1 MARTA
6 LLFVAPAILLGVAWY
21 GLETGDRQGASA
33 AGMALLALL
42 PALAPTWRSRLL
54 AVLLVTP
61 VALSRAFDVP
71 FSRGFVPDVV
81 ADLKDGVLAFYD
93 VSLPFSAA
101 EEPLMHGAVLTA
113 IFCFCLAVSL
123 GLAARRPL
131 IAAIALVAGAAWP
144 ATLVS
149 TGNRIGLGALILAGV
164 LSLLAWGGRRPAHS
178 PRPALLA
185 GAALVLAA
193 VAAGAQPAVAKGE
206 FLGWK
211 GWDPYDQPA
220 DPVGVDYVW
229 DASYDGI
236 QFPSE
241 ATDVLTVT
249 GPQRAL
255 YWRAGTLDEF
265 RRGRWVEA
273 PSIIAISDEAQDLR
287 NDPFLPARARTAA
300 SLVRAEV
307 EIEAL
312 RDDHLVA
319 PGTALALDPR
329 GIGTIE
335 YRDGN
340 VAVVDG
346 GLERGDE
353 YTVWSYVPSPRPRQ
367 LANAPRADDRRN
379 SLQSDHLEVL
389 PGFEVPPLGSEDR
402 ERRVLSLT
410 ENDRVGE
417 TVRSYLP
424 LYRRAQAVTRGARTQ
439 YAIVIALESWF
450 RSQGG
455 FSYDESPPLLRS
467 GAAPPLVEFVE
478 RTKAGYCQ
486 HYAGAMAL
494 MLRYLGIPA
503 RVAVGF
509 TSGDYE
515 EEQRRWTVTDHDAHA
530 WVEVW
535 FQGWGW
541 LPFDPTPTRGAV
553 TSPYSTASSNPAV
566 QNAIATL
573 LRQELRRNVAPSGP
587 AEGTQVEAG
596 RDVPGDLGGTVS
608 AAARK
613 GGSLL
618 KFLGLLAL
626 FAFAAVAIAKVARR
640 RVRYVTRDPR
650 RVARAVRAELAEYLL
665 DQGLAVPR
673 SATPHELAELLDREL
688 RIDGLAFADALAAAR
703 YAQPARADDAA
714 RDARRELR
722 SIERL
727 LRKRLT
733 NAERAR
739 GFLSVRSLGF
749 GAAA

>member
-1 MARTA
+1 LARTA
-6 LLFVAPAILLGVAWY
+6 LLFVGPAILLGISWY
-21 GLETGDRQGASA
+21 GLETGDREGITA

-42 PALAPTWRSRLL
+42 PALAPTWRTRVAT
-54 AVLLVTP
+54 AVLVTL
-61 VALSRAFDVP
+61 VALSRAFEVGFSLGFLGDVA
-71 FSRGFVPDVV
+71 G
-81 ADLKDGVLAFYD
+81 DLKQGVLAFYD
-93 VSLPFSAA
+93 VSLPFRAG

-113 IFCFCLAVSL
+113 IFAFCLVVSL

-131 IAAIALVAGAAWP
+131 VAAFGLVAGAAWP
-144 ATLVS
+144 ATLVGS
-149 TGNRIGLGALILAGV
+149 GNRIGFGAVILAVV
-164 LSLLAWGGRRPAHS
+164 LSLLAWGGRRPASS

-211 GWDPYDQPA
+211 GWDPYDEPA

-236 QFPSE
+236 EFPSE
-241 ATDVLTVT
+241 PTDVLTIT
-249 GPQRAL
+249 GPRRAQ
-255 YWRAGTLDEF
+255 YWRAGVLNEF
-265 RRGRWVEA
+265 RNGRWVEA
-273 PSIIAISDEAQDLR
+273 PSIIAIGDGAQDLS
-287 NDPFLPARARTAA
+287 NDPLLPVRARTI
-300 SLVRAEV
+300 SRPVRAEV
-307 EIEAL
+307 EVEAL

-319 PGTALALDPR
+319 PGTPVALDPR
-329 GIGTIE
+329 GIGTVE

-353 YTVWSYVPSPRPRQ
+353 YTVWSYVPTPRPRQ
-367 LANAPRADDRRN
+367 LAAVPIAPDRRN
-379 SLQSDHLEVL
+379 TLLSNYLDVL
-389 PGFEVPPLGSEDR
+389 PGYEVPPLGSEDR
-402 ERRVLSLT
+402 QRRVFSLT
-410 ENDRVGE
+410 ENEEVGD
-417 TVRSYLP
+417 TVRGYLP
-424 LYRRAQAVTRGARTQ
+424 LYRRAQAVTQGARTQ
-439 YAIVIALESWF
+439 YAIVVALESWF
-450 RSQGG
+450 RSDGG
-455 FSYDESPPLLRS
+455 FRYTESPPKLRT
-467 GAAPPLVEFVE
+467 GAPPLVDFVE

-509 TSGDYE
+509 TSGDYDE
-515 EEQRRWTVTDHDAHA
+515 DNRRWTVTDHDAHA

-535 FQGWGW
+535 FDGWGW
-541 LPFDPTPTRGAV
+541 LPFDPTPTRGAGAN
-553 TSPYSTASSNPAV
+553 PYSTASSNPAV
-566 QNAIATL
+566 QTAIRDL

-587 AEGTQVEAG
+587 AEGTQVGG

-618 KFLGLLAL
+618 KLLGALAVL
-626 FAFAAVAIAKVARR
+626 VLVAVALAKLARR

-665 DQGLAVPR
+665 DQGLPVPR
-673 SATPHELAELLDREL
+673 SATPHELAELLHREL
-688 RIDGLAFADALAAAR
+688 RIDASTFADALAAAR
-703 YAQPARADDAA
+703 YAPPDRAADAS

-749 GAAA
+749 GATA

>member
-6 LLFVAPAILLGVAWY
+6 LLFVAPAVLLGISWF
-21 GLETGDRQGASA
+21 GLETGDRRGIEA

-42 PALAPTWRSRLL
+42 PALAPTWRTRLV
-54 AVLLVTP
+54 AALLVTP

-71 FSRGFVPDVV
+71 ISFGLLG
-81 ADLKDGVLAFYD
+81 DLKEGVLAFYD
-93 VSLPFSAA
+93 VSLPFRAA
-101 EEPLMHGAVLTA
+101 EEPLMHGAVLTG
-113 IFCFCLAVSL
+113 IFAFCLIVSL

-131 IAAIALVAGAAWP
+131 VAAFGLVVGAAWP
-144 ATLVS
+144 ATLVG
-149 TGNRIGLGALILAGV
+149 TGNRVGFGAVILAVV
-164 LSLLAWGGRRPAHS
+164 LSMLAWGGRRPAHS

-185 GAALVLAA
+185 GAAVVLAA

-206 FLGWK
+206 FLSWK

-241 ATDVLTVT
+241 TTDVLTVT
-249 GPQRAL
+249 GPQRAQ
-255 YWRAGTLDEF
+255 YWRAGILNEF
-265 RRGRWVEA
+265 RNGRWVEA
-273 PSIIAISDEAQDLR
+273 PSIIAISDGAQDLS
-287 NDPFLPARARTAA
+287 NDPFLPVRARTI
-300 SLVRAEV
+300 SQPVRANV
-307 EIEAL
+307 EIKAL

-319 PGTALALDPR
+319 PGTPIALDPR
-329 GIGTIE
+329 GIGTVE

-346 GLERGDE
+346 GLERDDE
-353 YTVWSYVPSPRPRQ
+353 YTVWSYVPTPRPRQ
-367 LANAPRADDRRN
+367 LASVPLPVDRRN
-379 SLQSDHLEVL
+379 TLESDFLEIL

-402 ERRVLSLT
+402 QSRILTLT
-410 ENDRVGE
+410 ENEQVGE
-417 TVRSYLP
+417 TVSRYLP

-439 YAIVIALESWF
+439 YAIVVALESWF
-450 RSQGG
+450 RSAGG
-455 FSYDESPPLLRS
+455 FRYTESPPSLRA
-467 GAAPPLVEFVE
+467 GAPPLVDFVE

-509 TSGDYE
+509 TSGDYDE
-515 EEQRRWTVTDHDAHA
+515 DNRRWTVTDHDAHA

-541 LPFDPTPTRGAV
+541 LPFDPTPTRGAGA
-553 TSPYSTASSNPAV
+553 SPYSTASSNPAV
-566 QNAIATL
+566 QTAIADL

-587 AEGTQVEAG
+587 AEGTQVEGG

-608 AAARK
+608 AAART

-618 KFLGLLAL
+618 KLLGLLAVL
-626 FAFAAVAIAKVARR
+626 ALVGVALAKLGRR
-640 RVRYVTRDPR
+640 RIRYLTRDPR

-665 DQGLAVPR
+665 DQGLPVPR
-673 SATPHELAELLDREL
+673 SATPYELAELLDREL
-688 RIDGLAFADALAAAR
+688 RIDASAFADALAAAR
-703 YAQPARADDAA
+703 YAPPARAAA
-714 RDARRELR
+714 ASGDARRELR

-749 GAAA
+749 GATA

>member
-1 MARTA
+1 LARTA
-6 LLFVAPAILLGVAWY
+6 LLFVVPALLLGISWF
-21 GLETGDRQGASA
+21 GLETGDRHGIAA

-42 PALAPTWRSRLL
+42 PALAPTWRRRLAAAL
-54 AVLLVTP
+54 VVTP

-71 FSRGFVPDVV
+71 FSLGFLGDVV
-81 ADLKDGVLAFYD
+81 GDLEQGVLAFYD
-93 VSLPFSAA
+93 VSLPFRAG

-113 IFCFCLAVSL
+113 IFAFCLVVSL

-131 IAAIALVAGAAWP
+131 VAAFGLVVGAAWP
-144 ATLVS
+144 ATLVG
-149 TGNRIGLGALILAGV
+149 TANRIGLGALILAGV
-164 LSLLAWGGRRPAHS
+164 LSLLAWGGRRPAQS

-185 GAALVLAA
+185 GAAVVLAA

-236 QFPSE
+236 KFPSE
-241 ATDVLTVT
+241 PTDVLTVT
-249 GPQRAL
+249 GPQRAQ
-255 YWRAGTLDEF
+255 YWRAGILNDF
-265 RRGRWVEA
+265 RGDRWVEE
-273 PSIIAISDEAQDLR
+273 PSIIAVSDGAQDLS
-287 NDPFLPARARTAA
+287 NDPFLPVRARTI
-300 SLVRAEV
+300 SQPVRASV

-319 PGTALALDPR
+319 PGTPIALDPR
-329 GIGTIE
+329 GIGTVE

-367 LANAPRADDRRN
+367 LASVPLPADRRN
-379 SLQSDHLEVL
+379 TLESDFLEVL
-389 PGFEVPPLGSEDR
+389 PGFDVPPRGSENR
-402 ERRVLSLT
+402 QARVLSLA
-410 ENDRVGE
+410 ENERVGE
-417 TVRSYLP
+417 TVRRYLP
-424 LYRRAQAVTRGARTQ
+424 LYRRAQSVTRGARTQ
-439 YAIVIALESWF
+439 YAVVIALESWF
-450 RSQGG
+450 RSGGG
-455 FSYDESPPLLRS
+455 FRYTEAPPALRS
-467 GAAPPLVEFVE
+467 GAQPLVDFVE

-509 TSGDYE
+509 TSGDYDE
-515 EEQRRWTVTDHDAHA
+515 DRRRWTVTDHDAHA

-535 FQGWGW
+535 FEGWGW
-541 LPFDPTPTRGAV
+541 LPFDPTPTRGAAS
-553 TSPYSTASSNPAV
+553 SPYSTASSNPAV
-566 QNAIATL
+566 QTAIADL

-596 RDVPGDLGGTVS
+596 RDVPGDLGGTVT

-618 KFLGLLAL
+618 KLLGLLAVL
-626 FAFAAVAIAKVARR
+626 ALAGVALAKLGRR
-640 RVRYVTRDPR
+640 RVRYLTRDPR

-665 DQGLAVPR
+665 DQGLPVPR

-688 RIDGLAFADALAAAR
+688 RIDATAFADALAAAR
-703 YAQPARADDAA
+703 YAPPARSAESSRA
-714 RDARRELR
+714 ARRELR

-733 NAERAR
+733 NAERAK